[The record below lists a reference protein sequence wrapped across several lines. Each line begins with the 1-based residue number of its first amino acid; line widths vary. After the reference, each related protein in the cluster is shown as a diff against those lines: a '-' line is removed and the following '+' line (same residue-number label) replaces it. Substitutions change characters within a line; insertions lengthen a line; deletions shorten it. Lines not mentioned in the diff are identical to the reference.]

1 MRFEGRQ
8 LAAMVGAFL
17 LVFAAGAGFAQ
28 TTTTETKNFEV
39 ISVDGNK
46 VVARDASG
54 AKEYTLPDD
63 FRFNVGGK
71 QLSVHELKPGM
82 KGTATI
88 TTMTT
93 TVPVN
98 VTEVRN
104 GEVVKADADMVI
116 LRGEK
121 GGYQMFEQ
129 GDVDR
134 RKIQILR
141 NGKSV
146 KLNELRVGDRLTATL
161 VTEGTPQVLTEREVQ
176 ATIAQGST
184 APPAT
189 AKAAAPKQES
199 PAAAPSTA
207 AAEPAETG
215 TYAQTLPP
223 TASSLPLLGLI
234 GMASLAVVFVLRSR
248 RLRG

>member
-1 MRFEGRQ
+1 MRFEGRS

-17 LVFAAGAGFAQ
+17 LLFAAGAGLAQ

-93 TVPVN
+93 TVPVY

-104 GEVVKADADMVI
+104 GQVVKADADMVI
-116 LRGEK
+116 LKGEK

-134 RKIQILR
+134 RKIQMLR

-161 VTEGTPQVLTEREVQ
+161 VTEGTPQVLTEKEVK
-176 ATIAQGST
+176 ATIAHHDST
-184 APPAT
+184 APAAT
-189 AKAAAPKQES
+189 AKAAAPSEEM
-199 PAAAPSTA
+199 AAPSTA

-215 TYAQTLPP
+215 SYTQKTLPP
-223 TASSLPLLGLI
+223 TASSLPLLALI

>member
-1 MRFEGRQ
+1 MRFEGRP

-17 LVFAAGAGFAQ
+17 LLFAAGAGLAQ

-71 QLSVHELKPGM
+71 QLSVRELKPGM

-93 TVPVN
+93 TVPVY

-116 LRGEK
+116 LKGEK

-184 APPAT
+184 AAPAT
-189 AKAAAPKQES
+189 AKRHGSQTGERGGGSRAGSGRDRRDRVLRENASPDRELATAPR
-199 PAAAPSTA
+199 PDR
-207 AAEPAETG
+207 
-215 TYAQTLPP
+215 
-223 TASSLPLLGLI
+223 
-234 GMASLAVVFVLRSR
+234 MASLAVVFVLRSR